1 MRLVFE
7 ADSECFEVLVAGRA
21 ELEREL
27 LPVLLLG
34 TNCTLGRRPASSPP
48 AVLRVGRRQAGM
60 KLGLLP
66 SRAKLGTERSGRWV
80 LVVRG
85 ELAAELAA
93 EPALGVEKGE
103 GEEAM
108 VGCDQIVVSVHLCC
122 IE

>member
-1 MRLVFE
+1 VFE

-27 LPVLLLG
+27 LPVLLFG
-34 TNCTLGRRPASSPP
+34 TNCTLGRRPASSLP

-66 SRAKLGTERSGRWV
+66 SRAKLGTERSGSWV

-85 ELAAELAA
+85 ELAAE
-93 EPALGVEKGE
+93 PPFGVEKGE

-108 VGCDQIVVSVHLCC
+108 VGCGRCVGLVPVVRCC
-122 IE
+122 WLV

>member
-1 MRLVFE
+1 MLE
-7 ADSECFEVLVAGRA
+7 ADRECLEVLVAGRA

-27 LPVLLLG
+27 APVLLLG

-66 SRAKLGTERSGRWV
+66 SRAKLGTERSGSWM

-85 ELAAELAA
+85 ELAA

-103 GEEAM
+103 GEEAILM
-108 VGCDQIVVSVHLCC
+108 CWCPLWCAGLVLMLAGS
-122 IE
+122 E

>member
-66 SRAKLGTERSGRWV
+66 SRAKLGTERSGSWV

-85 ELAAELAA
+85 
-93 EPALGVEKGE
+93 GVGGGASFGGGE
-103 GEEAM
+103 GR
-108 VGCDQIVVSVHLCC
+108 G
-122 IE
+122 